1 MLSLEMVFW
10 TSRFSEKLIEI
21 SERFKNFCI
30 KFIEIEINFGKINYW
45 KIKNLLLSESNDTI
59 GLKLFDWLKFF

>member
-1 MLSLEMVFW
+1 MFFKIV
-10 TSRFSEKLIEI
+10 KI
-21 SERFKNFCI
+21 SFKISKTYCS

-59 GLKLFDWLKFF
+59 GLKLFDWLKLF